1 MAVTVTRA
9 PKRRA
14 TPPRQPRVRKSGFK
28 PILRM
33 AALRVRLIRGETFL
47 GQVLAASAFIVVMC
61 ACTYAG
67 VWMAREAEHRGAV
80 ALAAYEWCDQ
90 PNPLD
95 ASKNCKQFGCLSRII
110 ERNEQFVRICHPE
123 ALRG

>member
-14 TPPRQPRVRKSGFK
+14 SPPREPRVRKSGFK

-33 AALRVRLIRGETFL
+33 AALRTRSIKDETLF
-47 GQVLAASAFIVVMC
+47 GQTCALSALAVIMC
-61 ACTYAG
+61 AFTYVG
-67 VWMAREAEHRGAV
+67 VWMAREAEHKGAV
-80 ALAAYEWCDQ
+80 ALAAWTECD
-90 PNPLD
+90 NPRPLSHVS
-95 ASKNCKQFGCLSRII
+95 ACKDFACLAKINDENARY
-110 ERNEQFVRICHPE
+110 VRICHPE

>member
-14 TPPRQPRVRKSGFK
+14 SPPREPRVRKSGFK

-47 GQVLAASAFIVVMC
+47 GQFYRVTALLFVIGMLSIGGIWLAL
-61 ACTYAG
+61 
-67 VWMAREAEHRGAV
+67 EAEHRGAV
-80 ALAAYEWCDQ
+80 ALAAYDWCAE
-90 PNPLD
+90 PKPLSHVS
-95 ASKNCKQFGCLSRII
+95 ACTSFACLAKINDENARY
-110 ERNEQFVRICHPE
+110 VRICHPE
-123 ALRG
+123 ALRS